1 MDTQQ
6 ERQLSTNWTGSYIEN
21 PLPGDFTYEWKDNE
35 VIITNGISNFTHCEG
50 TWESKAF
57 SASAAYICQN
67 RGDILQIGYG
77 MCQMANYIQ
86 SHPINSH
93 TIIIDQQQAYEHALE
108 WVQDKSNVTII
119 TGSFYEKTLPQY
131 DGVFINKT
139 KLLYCNENTAKI
151 QIKNYIPNFTKIG
164 SLISWYNY
172 LNSETNMFNIDD
184 IEYQHIELEE
194 SPPSNYIY
202 GSDKNYY
209 VPKMKIT

>member
-6 ERQLSTNWTGSYIEN
+6 ERQLSTNWTGSYMEN

-35 VIITNGISNFTHCEG
+35 V
-50 TWESKAF
+50 
-57 SASAAYICQN
+57 
-67 RGDILQIGYG
+67 
-77 MCQMANYIQ
+77 
-86 SHPINSH
+86 
-93 TIIIDQQQAYEHALE
+93 
-108 WVQDKSNVTII
+108 II

-139 KLLYCNENTAKI
+139 KLLYCNENTAKV
-151 QIKNYIPNFTKIG
+151 QIKNHIPNFTKIG
-164 SLISWYNY
+164 SLVSWYNY